1 MYFSKFLKDKT
12 FADALKF
19 INIKNIVCNKGIGIH
34 IKIILNHPI
43 LKSHDKNIITTVNI
57 VIKHHFFDI
66 LTPFSLVCL
75 TFLTI
80 NIIPTIIPIN
90 KAIPAILPIIGI
102 IEATDELVPISISI
116 LSLYVSTK

>member
-66 LTPFSLVCL
+66 LTPFSLACL

-102 IEATDELVPISISI
+102 IEEKNSLSPILVLRIKLCID
-116 LSLYVSTK
+116 